1 MIQDRETA
9 RERERD
15 RWFVSKALHSP
26 KYHLR
31 DWWRVEGDTSVN
43 QIVIIKESKR
53 TKREQTKEQTQ
64 EKIQSTS
71 LIISSTHLLNMQPFL
86 LQSFSQ
92 PLLIICWGVPRKYTS
107 SYHPLCEF
115 LSISR
120 HSKLFVGRERERD
133 FIREV
138 YHDVLF
144 ISLQIISEKF
154 LLIHMLWSVL
164 WLLKL
169 PQQHYS
175 LLETP
180 FILALCACITNISS
194 VQLLSV
200 FTIKFQSF
208 IKICVN
214 NSEPL

>member
-1 MIQDRETA
+1 
-9 RERERD
+9 
-15 RWFVSKALHSP
+15 
-26 KYHLR
+26 
-31 DWWRVEGDTSVN
+31 
-43 QIVIIKESKR
+43 
-53 TKREQTKEQTQ
+53 
-64 EKIQSTS
+64 
-71 LIISSTHLLNMQPFL
+71 MQPFL

-120 HSKLFVGRERERD
+120 YSKLFVGKERERE
-133 FIREV
+133 I
-138 YHDVLF
+138 LF
-144 ISLQIISEKF
+144 AKSTTMFSLF
-154 LLIHMLWSVL
+154 LC
-164 WLLKL
+164 KL
-169 PQQHYS
+169 YQKNSYLSTCCDQFFVTTTTLQ

-180 FILALCACITNISS
+180 FILALCACISNTSS

>member
-1 MIQDRETA
+1 
-9 RERERD
+9 
-15 RWFVSKALHSP
+15 
-26 KYHLR
+26 
-31 DWWRVEGDTSVN
+31 
-43 QIVIIKESKR
+43 
-53 TKREQTKEQTQ
+53 
-64 EKIQSTS
+64 
-71 LIISSTHLLNMQPFL
+71 MQPFL

-120 HSKLFVGRERERD
+120 YSKLFVGRERERFYSRSLPRC
-133 FIREV
+133 FICFFANYIRKIPTYPHVVISSLTFEV
-138 YHDVLF
+138 TTTT
-144 ISLQIISEKF
+144 LQ
-154 LLIHMLWSVL
+154 
-164 WLLKL
+164 
-169 PQQHYS
+169 PPG
-175 LLETP
+175 P
-180 FILALCACITNISS
+180 FILALCACISNTSS

>member
-1 MIQDRETA
+1 
-9 RERERD
+9 
-15 RWFVSKALHSP
+15 
-26 KYHLR
+26 
-31 DWWRVEGDTSVN
+31 
-43 QIVIIKESKR
+43 
-53 TKREQTKEQTQ
+53 
-64 EKIQSTS
+64 
-71 LIISSTHLLNMQPFL
+71 MQPFL
-86 LQSFSQ
+86 LQSLVSHCQSFVGACRGSTPIVITRCVSFYQ
-92 PLLIICWGVPRKYTS
+92 FPVIRS
-107 SYHPLCEF
+107 F
-115 LSISR
+115 LSA
-120 HSKLFVGRERERD
+120 KRERERD

-144 ISLQIISEKF
+144 VSLQIISENF

-180 FILALCACITNISS
+180 FILALCACISNISS

>member
-1 MIQDRETA
+1 
-9 RERERD
+9 
-15 RWFVSKALHSP
+15 
-26 KYHLR
+26 
-31 DWWRVEGDTSVN
+31 
-43 QIVIIKESKR
+43 
-53 TKREQTKEQTQ
+53 
-64 EKIQSTS
+64 
-71 LIISSTHLLNMQPFL
+71 MQPFL

-107 SYHPLCEF
+107 SYQFPVIRSF
-115 LSISR
+115 LSA
-120 HSKLFVGRERERD
+120 ERERD

-144 ISLQIISEKF
+144 VSLQIISEKF